1 MSITP
6 GTRIGSYEITTPL
19 GKGGMGEVYRARD
32 LKLKREVA
40 IKVLPDEFSRDADRV
55 SRFQREAE
63 VLAALN
69 HPNIAAIYDFEEAN
83 ETRFLVLELVE
94 GETLADRILRGRFA
108 VEEALEIA
116 KSICDALE
124 AAHDKGIV
132 HRDLKPANVKIS
144 PDGKVKVLDFGLAK
158 ALEDGPANAAVSNS
172 PTMVNSF
179 AATNAGVILGTAAYM
194 SPEQARG
201 SGADRHSDIFAFGC
215 VLYEMLTGRQAF
227 QGETISDILASVLAR
242 EPDFTLLPLDA
253 NSKLAQFL
261 RRCLEKNRKGRWHCV
276 GDARAELESI
286 AAAPKGA
293 DVVAQPSTE
302 RRPLWKR
309 AIPVLA
315 AASLVGAITGFAV
328 WTLKPSVPRAVARF
342 SFFLPDKQQLS
353 TTFHSL
359 SISPDGTQI
368 IYVADNRLYLRSIA
382 EGENKP
388 IPGSD
393 AQGITLASPSF
404 SPDGRLH
411 FIH

>member
-1 MSITP
+1 ME
-6 GTRIGSYEITTPL
+6 GS
-19 GKGGMGEVYRARD
+19 
-32 LKLKREVA
+32 
-40 IKVLPDEFSRDADRV
+40 
-55 SRFQREAE
+55 
-63 VLAALN
+63 
-69 HPNIAAIYDFEEAN
+69 
-83 ETRFLVLELVE
+83 
-94 GETLADRILRGRFA
+94 
-108 VEEALEIA
+108 
-116 KSICDALE
+116 
-124 AAHDKGIV
+124 
-132 HRDLKPANVKIS
+132 
-144 PDGKVKVLDFGLAK
+144 
-158 ALEDGPANAAVSNS
+158 PANAASSNS
-172 PTMVNSF
+172 PTLVNSF
-179 AATNAGVILGTAAYM
+179 GATNAGVILGTAAYM

-227 QGETISDILASVLAR
+227 QGETISDILAAVLAR

-302 RRPLWKR
+302 RRPRWKR

-368 IYVADNRLYLRSIA
+368 IYVANNRLFAVHRR
-382 EGENKP
+382 GRKQTD
-388 IPGSD
+388 PGKRC
-393 AQGITLASPSF
+393 ARNNPGVTEFFA
-404 SPDGRLH
+404 GRRLH